1 MSMTKRTL
9 LTSGATMAL
18 ATAAFAQQQRSD
30 EAVDNL
36 LSHEVLL
43 VEPSGHMMKKKAN
56 ATGIAMAQKYGQ
68 KVPTAYAM
76 VYRDGND
83 HYLVT
88 NQKLDDGSML
98 FDHRDEWYDRN

>member
-18 ATAAFAQQQRSD
+18 ATVAVAQQGSP
-30 EAVDNL
+30 EAENNL